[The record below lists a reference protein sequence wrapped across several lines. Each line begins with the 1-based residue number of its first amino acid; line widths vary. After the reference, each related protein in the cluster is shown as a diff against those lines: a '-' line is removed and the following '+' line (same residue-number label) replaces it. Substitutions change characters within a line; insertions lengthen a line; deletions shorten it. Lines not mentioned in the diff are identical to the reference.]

1 MESGPYKRKEGSSKE
16 IRVIMVVNTQYILS
30 ENNRTFHNMTQR
42 HHNADHPEYEINAEA
57 VGGRR
62 CNH

>member
-1 MESGPYKRKEGSSKE
+1 MKREKNKDSSKE

-42 HHNADHPEYEINAEA
+42 HHK
-57 VGGRR
+57 R
-62 CNH
+62 